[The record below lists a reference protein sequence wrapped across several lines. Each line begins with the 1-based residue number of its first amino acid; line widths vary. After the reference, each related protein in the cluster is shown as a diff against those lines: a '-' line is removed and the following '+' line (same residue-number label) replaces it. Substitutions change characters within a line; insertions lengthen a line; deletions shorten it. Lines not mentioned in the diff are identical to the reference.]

1 MIYQHGETGRMLE
14 IAEHEATRRRILER
28 SGWFVV
34 TQPAPVVVEP
44 PAPVELEPVDDLP
57 EGFPQREAL
66 TAAGFG
72 ALLLVTKAS
81 DEELLAI
88 DGIGKATLEKIR
100 AAT

>member
-1 MIYQHGETGRMLE
+1 MLYKHNPSGRTME
-14 IAEHEATRRRILER
+14 VAEGEATKRRILER

-34 TQPAPVVVEP
+34 AQPTPVVVVP
-44 PAPVELEPVDDLP
+44 EPVAPAVTDDLP

-100 AAT
+100 AAA